1 LGTTPKPKTNKETNM
16 KLVRYGHTGQER
28 PGLIDHQGQLRDL
41 SAHVADIN
49 GTALAPETLQRLAAL
64 DAVALPL
71 VSQPQRYGAPVAQV
85 GKIVCVGLNYA
96 DHAAETGAPIPAEPI
111 LFLKPSSSIGGAY
124 DDVVIPR
131 GSVKTDWEVEL
142 GVVIGSK
149 ASYVSEEEA
158 LDYVAGYT
166 VINDVSEREYQLER
180 GGQWDK
186 GKGCDTFSPIGPW
199 MVTRDEVANPQDL
212 KLWLEVNGKRFQ
224 DGSTRT
230 MIFPV
235 AKLVSYISEFMSL
248 LPGDIIS
255 TGTPPGVGLGQKP
268 PLYLRPGDRMHLGI
282 EGLGEQHQS
291 TRAWGSS

>member
-1 LGTTPKPKTNKETNM
+1 M
-16 KLVRYGHTGQER
+16 KLVRYGHIGQEK
-28 PGLIDHQGQLRDL
+28 PGLIDAQGQLRDL
-41 SAHVADIN
+41 SAHIADIDAA
-49 GTALAPETLQRLAAL
+49 ALAPDSLQKLAAL
-64 DAVALPL
+64 DAPSLPL
-71 VSQPQRYGAPVAQV
+71 VDPSQRYGAPVAQV

-111 LFLKPSSSIGGAY
+111 LFLKPSSSIIGAY

-142 GVVIGSK
+142 GVVIGQK

-166 VINDVSEREYQLER
+166 VVNDVSEREYQLER

-199 MVTRDEVANPQDL
+199 MVTRDEVADPQDL
-212 KLWLEVNGKRFQ
+212 GLWLEVNGRRFQ

-230 MIFPV
+230 MIFSV

-268 PLYLRPGDRMHLGI
+268 PIYLKPGDSMRLGI
-282 EGLGEQHQS
+282 EGLGEQRQN
-291 TRAWGSS
+291 TKKWTTP

>member
-1 LGTTPKPKTNKETNM
+1 M
-16 KLVRYGHTGQER
+16 KLVRYGQPGQEK
-28 PGLIDHQGQLRDL
+28 PGLIDAQGQLRDL
-41 SAHVADIN
+41 SAQVADID
-49 GTALAPETLQRLAAL
+49 GAALSPASLQRLASIEAASL
-64 DAVALPL
+64 PAVSGP
-71 VSQPQRYGAPVAQV
+71 VRRGPPVAHV

-111 LFLKPSSSIGGAY
+111 LFLKPSSSIIGP
-124 DDVVIPR
+124 DDTVVIPR

-142 GVVIGSK
+142 GVVIGRK
-149 ASYVSEEEA
+149 ASYVTEAEA

-166 VINDVSEREYQLER
+166 IVNDVSEREFQLER

-199 MVTRDEVANPQDL
+199 MVTRDEVADPQAL
-212 KLWLEVNGKRFQ
+212 ALWLEVNGKRFQ

-230 MIFPV
+230 MIFGV

-268 PLYLRPGDRMHLGI
+268 PVYLKAGDTMRVGI
-282 EGLGEQHQS
+282 QGLGEQQQA
-291 TRAWGSS
+291 TRAWSRELE

>member
-1 LGTTPKPKTNKETNM
+1 M
-16 KLVRYGHTGQER
+16 KLVRYGHIGQEK
-28 PGLIDHQGQLRDL
+28 PGLIDPQGQLRDL

-49 GTALAPETLQRLAAL
+49 GTTLAPETLQQLVAL
-64 DAVALPL
+64 DAASLPL
-71 VSQPQRYGAPVAQV
+71 VNQPQRYGAPVGQV

-96 DHAAETGAPIPAEPI
+96 DHAAETGAQIPVEPI
-111 LFLKPSSSIGGAY
+111 LFLKPSSSIVGPY
-124 DDVVIPR
+124 DEVVIPR

-142 GVVIGSK
+142 GVVIGTK

-186 GKGCDTFSPIGPW
+186 GKGCDSFSPIGPW
-199 MVTRDEVANPQDL
+199 MVTRDEVTTPQAL

-224 DGSTRT
+224 DGSTQT
-230 MIFPV
+230 MIFSVP
-235 AKLVSYISEFMSL
+235 KLVSYISEFMSL

-255 TGTPPGVGLGQKP
+255 TGTPPGVGLGQIP
-268 PLYLRPGDRMHLGI
+268 PVYLRPGDHMRLGI
-282 EGLGEQHQS
+282 EGLGEQRQT
-291 TRAWGSS
+291 TRAWRAL

>member
-1 LGTTPKPKTNKETNM
+1 M
-16 KLVRYGHTGQER
+16 KLVRYGPSGQEK
-28 PGLIDHQGQLRDL
+28 PGLIDAQGQLRDL
-41 SAHVADIN
+41 SAQVADID
-49 GTALAPETLQRLAAL
+49 GAALSPASLHKLAAI
-64 DAVALPL
+64 DAASLPA
-71 VSQPQRYGAPVAQV
+71 VSGPVRHGPPVARV
-85 GKIVCVGLNYA
+85 GKIICVGLNYA

-111 LFLKPSSSIGGAY
+111 LFLKPSSSIIGA
-124 DDVVIPR
+124 DDTVVIPR

-142 GVVIGSK
+142 GVVIGKK
-149 ASYVSEEEA
+149 ASYVTEAEA
-158 LDYVAGYT
+158 LDHVAGYT
-166 VINDVSEREYQLER
+166 IINDVSEREYQLER

-199 MVTRDEVANPQDL
+199 MVTKDEVADPQNL
-212 KLWLEVNGKRFQ
+212 GLWLDVNGKRFQ

-268 PLYLRPGDRMHLGI
+268 PLYLKAGDAMRVGI
-282 EGLGEQHQS
+282 QGLGEQRQA
-291 TRAWGSS
+291 TRAWSRELA